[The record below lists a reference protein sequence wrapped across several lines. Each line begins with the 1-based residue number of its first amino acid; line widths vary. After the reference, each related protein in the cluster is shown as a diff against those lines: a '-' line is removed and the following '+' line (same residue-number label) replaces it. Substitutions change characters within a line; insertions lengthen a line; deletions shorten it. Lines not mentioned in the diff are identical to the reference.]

1 MEHIIGLWRFLKFRL
16 LKNLFFFPKS
26 SLRDW
31 PYIVMAWFCA
41 SKRKTTALK
50 IILSLLFLSLK
61 WQSKNNILI
70 TLLPFVWAKFSFL
83 SQFCPKR
90 PKDKHGIIFVF
101 WSARRFICS
110 SSRLEDELYLNML
123 SRPKLRV
130 PCTMYN
136 LVRVMKRSTF
146 WLSKWQSQDEYNYK
160 QLEVLLRFAMKR
172 LRIDPG
178 WNPGILKTSHC
189 N

>member
-1 MEHIIGLWRFLKFRL
+1 MKIFKVSSAQKPSF
-16 LKNLFFFPKS
+16 FFFPKS

-31 PYIVMAWFCA
+31 SYIVMAWFCA

-50 IILSLLFLSLK
+50 IILSLLFLSIK
-61 WQSKNNILI
+61 WQ
-70 TLLPFVWAKFSFL
+70 
-83 SQFCPKR
+83 CPLFERNFHFWVSSAQKR